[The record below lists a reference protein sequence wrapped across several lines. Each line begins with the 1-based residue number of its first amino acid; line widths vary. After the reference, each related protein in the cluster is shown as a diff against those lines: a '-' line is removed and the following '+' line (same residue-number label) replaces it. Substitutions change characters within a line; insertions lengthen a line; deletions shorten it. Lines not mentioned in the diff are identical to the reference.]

1 MVAEAIS
8 ALGKAAWL
16 SVRVPSVV
24 ARRAKDLTVRTVVYV
39 HPIAFELVRILT
51 LSAQKV
57 EDYLGV
63 Y

>member
-1 MVAEAIS
+1 MVTETIS

-24 ARRAKDLTVRTVVYV
+24 AGSAKDLTVHMVVYV
-39 HPIAFELVRILT
+39 HPIAFELVRILA

-57 EDYLGV
+57 
-63 Y
+63 

>member
-1 MVAEAIS
+1 MVTETIS

-24 ARRAKDLTVRTVVYV
+24 ASSTKDLTVHTVVYV
-39 HPIAFELVRILT
+39 HPIAFELVPILT

-57 EDYLGV
+57 
-63 Y
+63 